1 MKVESEGEMQN
12 YKDLLVWKRAHEF
25 TLHIYQLVLSFP
37 KEEMY
42 NLTSQLKRSSLSI
55 AINIA
60 EGTGRFSQKD
70 LAHFLQ
76 ISLGSCHEVEYLL
89 LLSRDLGFI
98 ENDIYDALNNEI
110 NEIKAMLISLIKKV
124 RL

>member
-1 MKVESEGEMQN
+1 MQN
-12 YKDLLVWKRAHEF
+12 YKDLLVWKKAHEL
-25 TLHIYQLVLSFP
+25 TLMIYKTVASYP
-37 KEEMY
+37 KEETY
-42 NLTSQLKRSSLSI
+42 NLVSQLKRASSSI
-55 AINIA
+55 ATNIA

-76 ISLGSCHEVEYLL
+76 MALGSSHEVEYLL
-89 LLSRDLGFI
+89 LLSKDLNFI
-98 ENDIYDALNNEI
+98 NQELYILLEKEI

>member
-1 MKVESEGEMQN
+1 MQN
-12 YKDLLVWKRAHEF
+12 YKDLLVWKKAHEL
-25 TLHIYQLVLSFP
+25 TLKTYKTVASYP
-37 KEEMY
+37 KEETY
-42 NLTSQLKRSSLSI
+42 NLVSQLKRASSSI
-55 AINIA
+55 ATNIA

-76 ISLGSCHEVEYLL
+76 MALGSSHEVEYLL
-89 LLSRDLGFI
+89 LLSKDLNFI
-98 ENDIYDALNNEI
+98 NQELYILLEKEI

>member
-1 MKVESEGEMQN
+1 MQN
-12 YKDLLVWKRAHEF
+12 YKDLLVWKKAHEF
-25 TLHIYQLVLSFP
+25 TLKIYKTVSTYP
-37 KEEMY
+37 KEETY
-42 NLTSQLKRSSLSI
+42 NLVSQLKRASSSI
-55 AINIA
+55 ATNIA

-76 ISLGSCHEVEYLL
+76 MSLGSCHEVEYLL
-89 LLSRDLGFI
+89 LLSKDLNFI
-98 ENDIYDALNNEI
+98 NKELYPLLEKEI

>member
-1 MKVESEGEMQN
+1 MQN
-12 YKDLLVWKRAHEF
+12 YKDLLVWKKAHEL
-25 TLHIYQLVLSFP
+25 TLNIYKTVAAYP
-37 KEEMY
+37 KEETY
-42 NLTSQLKRSSLSI
+42 NLVSQLKRASTSI
-55 AINIA
+55 ATNIA

-76 ISLGSCHEVEYLL
+76 MALGSSHEVEYLL
-89 LLSRDLGFI
+89 LLSKDLNFI
-98 ENDIYDALNNEI
+98 NQELYILLEKEI

>member
-1 MKVESEGEMQN
+1 MQN
-12 YKDLLVWKRAHEF
+12 YKDLLVWKKAHQL
-25 TLHIYQLVLSFP
+25 TLEVYKVVSTYP
-37 KEEMY
+37 KEEIY
-42 NLTSQLKRSSLSI
+42 SLVSQLKRASSSI
-55 AINIA
+55 ATNIA

-76 ISLGSCHEVEYLL
+76 IALGSSHEVEYLL
-89 LLSRDLGFI
+89 LLSKDLGFI
-98 ENDIYDALNNEI
+98 NNDNYFQLEKNI